1 MIFNRAC
8 FDIRHRHRHR
18 SHAVGRRISV
28 AAALLPL
35 PPHRHT
41 QFDNDTR
48 HRMSRHHRNTNKRG
62 SHPRPD
68 EGIEVIL
75 SLLHDIVMSVVTA
88 VGVALFIT
96 LGPR

>member
-18 SHAVGRRISV
+18 SHAVGRRIS
-28 AAALLPL
+28 AAAARLPL
-35 PPHRHT
+35 QPHRRT
-41 QFDNDTR
+41 QFDSDTR
-48 HRMSRHHRNTNKRG
+48 HRKNHHRRNTNKRG